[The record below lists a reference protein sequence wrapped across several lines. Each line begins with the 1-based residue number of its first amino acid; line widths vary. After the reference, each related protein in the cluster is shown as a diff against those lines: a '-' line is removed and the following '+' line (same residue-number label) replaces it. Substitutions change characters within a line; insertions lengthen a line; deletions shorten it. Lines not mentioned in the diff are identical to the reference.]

1 MYHVSGTVIT
11 VSLLYLISC
20 LFCRTGIFTRSIHR
34 KIWNSVLAVVFL
46 FTAFAG
52 IFIALQINYKWEIRV
67 ISSILNWHVETGVCL
82 GITGLFHFL
91 WHLSYFKGIFSG
103 GANNSIIPDRATT
116 DPKLVITN
124 LFIVGF
130 TSTSVQILLLRE
142 LLNISGG
149 YELITGV
156 FLASWLIA
164 SAAGALLAGGSEM
177 NNIPK
182 INLIFSVTPLVSL
195 LMMFLLTRL
204 FLETGETP
212 LLFKSIIFTIIL
224 LAPFCIISGYTF
236 IKLLYSA
243 KAVSSLN
250 PGRSFSIET
259 TGGILAGL
267 LLSVL
272 TSGLINT
279 YKLLILIILI
289 TFSYV
294 ILTFWTKKNRIRI
307 YLKILFALLAIII
320 IITDPDHFFRQILLS
335 GIEVTLTKDT
345 PYGNITEGSY
355 FGEKSIYYNQRLLS
369 YNDDVAERE
378 EDIHYAMLQ
387 KENPE
392 KVLLISGFTVSRMQE
407 IIKYPV
413 KEIHLIER
421 DPLLIR
427 SVVPE
432 NFFGNEILIIEN
444 KDAFTYVKKPG
455 GLFDVAI
462 LLLPPPSTLSLNRF
476 YTTEFFNYINNR
488 LRPDGVF
495 MCSPGPA
502 DSYQNQESIN
512 LYSSIFNSMS
522 EVFRNVLPV
531 AGNKLYFIA
540 SDNDL
545 STSFCDI
552 VSKKGIDN
560 VYVGP
565 DYLDD
570 DLIKKRS
577 GEILNLID
585 RDIKHNH
592 IAFPIASFHFQSLNL
607 SKDKSTNTLIIIL
620 IILLFALP
628 VIFIKRNN
636 LIMYFSAS
644 ALAGFE
650 IIILL
655 ILQLA
660 AGNMYQLTGL
670 VLAALMSGLALGAG
684 TDPDFL
690 RNLSLKSKS
699 LFLLMFYILT
709 AISFGY
715 ILQLRGNFLPL
726 TLILILVFLP
736 SFLTGHI
743 FNELTLHQRSVATAG
758 STYSAD
764 LIGSASGFVLMSVIM
779 VPAFGIMI
787 SIISLSLLI
796 FTGIIFGTV
805 SGYK

>member
-11 VSLLYLISC
+11 VSLLYLISW
-20 LFCRTGIFTRSIHR
+20 LFCRTGIVTRSIHR
-34 KIWNSVLAVVFL
+34 KLWNSVLAVVFL
-46 FTAFAG
+46 FTALAG
-52 IFIALQINYKWEIRV
+52 ILIALQINYRWESRV
-67 ISSILNWHVETGVCL
+67 ISSMLKWHVETGVCL

-91 WHLSYFKGIFSG
+91 WHLSYYKEIFSG
-103 GANNSIIPDRATT
+103 TGSNSIIPETLTT
-116 DPKLVITN
+116 DPTSVITN
-124 LFIVGF
+124 LLVVGF
-130 TSTSVQILLLRE
+130 TSTSVQILLIRE

-149 YELITGV
+149 YELITGI
-156 FLASWLIA
+156 FLASWLMA
-164 SAAGALLAGGSEM
+164 SAAGAYIAGRSEM
-177 NNIPK
+177 NDIPK

-195 LMMFLLTRL
+195 LILFILTRL
-204 FLETGETP
+204 FLDTGETP
-212 LLFKSIIFTIIL
+212 LLFKSIVFTIIL
-224 LAPFCIISGYTF
+224 LAPYCIISGFTF
-236 IKLLYSA
+236 IKLLSSA
-243 KAVSSLN
+243 RAACYLS

-289 TFSYV
+289 TFSYAV
-294 ILTFWTKKNRIRI
+294 LTFLIKKDRIKI
-307 YLKILFALLAIII
+307 YLKILFAVAALLIII
-320 IITDPDHFFRQILLS
+320 SDPDHFFRQILMP
-335 GIEVTLTKDT
+335 GIDVTLTKDT

-355 FGEKSIYYNQRLLS
+355 SGDKSLYYNQRLLS

-392 KVLLISGFTVSRMQE
+392 KVLLISGFTLSRMQE
-407 IIKYPV
+407 ILKYNV
-413 KEIHLIER
+413 KEMHLIER
-421 DPLLIR
+421 DPGLIS

-432 NFFGNEILIIEN
+432 NLFGNEKLIIEN
-444 KDAFTYVKKPG
+444 KDAFTYIKKPG
-455 GLFDVAI
+455 KPFDVAI

-476 YTTEFFNYINNR
+476 YTTEFFDYIKKR
-488 LRPDGVF
+488 LTADGVF

-512 LYSSIFNSMS
+512 LYSSVFNSMS

-540 SDNDL
+540 SDADL
-545 STSFCDI
+545 SMSFCEI
-552 VSKKGIDN
+552 VRKNGIEN
-560 VYVGP
+560 IYVGP

-570 DLIKKRS
+570 ALTKKRS
-577 GEILNLID
+577 REILALID
-585 RDIKHNH
+585 RNTKQNQL
-592 IAFPIASFHFQSLNL
+592 AFPIACFYFQSINF
-607 SKDKSTNTLIIIL
+607 SKDMSAKTPAIVF

-670 VLAALMSGLALGAG
+670 VLAALMSGLAIGAG
-684 TDPDFL
+684 TDPYFL
-690 RNLSLKSKS
+690 KKSSLKLKS
-699 LFLLMFYILT
+699 VFLLVFYLLA
-709 AISFGY
+709 AITFAY
-715 ILQLRGNFLPL
+715 ILQLRGTFLPVL
-726 TLILILVFLP
+726 LILILVFLP
-736 SFLTGHI
+736 SYLTGNI
-743 FNELTLHQRSVATAG
+743 FNELTLHQRSVSSSG
-758 STYSAD
+758 STYGAD

-787 SIISLSLLI
+787 SIISLAILI
-796 FTGIIFGTV
+796 FAGIIFGTV
-805 SGYK
+805 SGSK

>member
-1 MYHVSGTVIT
+1 MYHVSGTVII
-11 VSLLYLISC
+11 VSLLYLISW

-34 KIWNSVLAVVFL
+34 KLWNSVLAVVFL
-46 FTAFAG
+46 FTALAG
-52 IFIALQINYKWEIRV
+52 ILIALQISYKWEIR
-67 ISSILNWHVETGVCL
+67 IIGSILKWHVETGVCL

-91 WHLSYFKGIFSG
+91 WHFSYYREIFSG
-103 GANNSIIPDRATT
+103 RGSNSIISDGVTT
-116 DPKLVITN
+116 DPVPIIPN
-124 LFIVGF
+124 LFVVGF
-130 TSTSVQILLLRE
+130 TSTSVQILLIRE

-149 YELITGV
+149 YELITGI
-156 FLASWLIA
+156 FLASWLMA
-164 SAAGALLAGGSEM
+164 SAAGAHIAGRSEM

-195 LMMFLLTRL
+195 LIMFLLTRL

-236 IKLLYSA
+236 IKLLSSA
-243 KAVSSLN
+243 KAACSLS

-294 ILTFWTKKNRIRI
+294 ILTFRTKKKRIKI
-307 YLKILFALLAIII
+307 YLKILFAAVAFMIII
-320 IITDPDHFFRQILLS
+320 SDPDHFFRQILLP
-335 GIEVTLTKDT
+335 GIDVTLTKDT

-355 FGEKSIYYNQRLLS
+355 SGDKSIYYNQRLLS

-407 IIKYPV
+407 ILKYNV

-421 DPLLIR
+421 DPVLIS

-432 NFFGNEILIIEN
+432 NLFGNEKLIIEN
-444 KDAFTYVKKPG
+444 KDAFTYIKKPG

-476 YTTEFFNYINNR
+476 YTTEFFDYIKTR
-488 LRPDGVF
+488 LTVDGVF

-502 DSYQNQESIN
+502 DSYQNKESIN
-512 LYSSIFNSMS
+512 LYSSVFNSMS

-531 AGNKLYFIA
+531 AGTKLYFIA
-540 SDNDL
+540 SDAYL
-545 STSFCDI
+545 STSFCEI
-552 VSKKGIDN
+552 VREKGIDN

-565 DYLDD
+565 DYIDD
-570 DLIKKRS
+570 ALTKNRS
-577 GEILNLID
+577 ADILALID
-585 RDIKHNH
+585 RNIKRNH
-592 IAFPIASFHFQSLNL
+592 IAFPIACFHFQSLSF
-607 SKDKSTNTLIIIL
+607 SKDIGTKTPAIIL

-690 RNLSLKSKS
+690 KKPSLKLKS
-699 LFLLMFYILT
+699 VFLLVFYLFAAT
-709 AISFGY
+709 SFGY
-715 ILQLRGNFLPL
+715 ILQLSGTFLPVIF
-726 TLILILVFLP
+726 ILILVFLP
-736 SFLTGHI
+736 SYLTGHI
-743 FNELTLHQRSVATAG
+743 FNELTLNQRSVSTAG
-758 STYSAD
+758 STYGAD

-787 SIISLSLLI
+787 SIISLALLI

-805 SGYK
+805 SGSK